1 MKKLFTLLF
10 VAMTALTGMADT
22 YNGPL
27 HIDVDG
33 QTADQTTDITIEK
46 QADGNYTLKLMNF
59 KITQGKM
66 TMNVGNIIITDVPA
80 VSNGQ
85 TLMLKAK
92 KNIAITGGSMDYL
105 LKSVPIDMIGELRDG
120 DFYTNINISM
130 AMQKIKVTFGTAK
143 YQLPNAGFETY
154 HTATVTEPENPDF
167 PDSEPNT
174 ASSDEP
180 NYWHSFMSASGNPAL
195 VYMAGYN
202 PVTFKC
208 DDVRPGSTGK
218 QSLKLKSIDLYLAIA
233 NGTITTGRMNTGS
246 MFASDTNSNYAWSD
260 MSNTDKDA
268 HGDPFYATLYS
279 LPDAMKVW
287 LKFKQGTANAE
298 HPYATATAIIN
309 DGTEFHEPAPS
320 ETTYTNVVGEAR
332 NAKIAETGDEW
343 KEFTI
348 PFTYDAFAQYGAK
361 AKSVLVTLST
371 NADAGK
377 GSDGDLLYVDD
388 LSFVYNAGLKAITLT
403 AENGE
408 MFTVDGVNSET
419 KEYTATVPFDVT
431 ANNLKAISDGKGAYV
446 STTIADGKATFEI
459 TSNDLATTN
468 VSTLNIKK
476 GNAQGITSGINGAH
490 AAQAQAAGIYT
501 IDGMRVNAITKPG
514 LYIVKDANGN
524 VKKVLKK

>member
-27 HIDVDG
+27 HIDIDG
-33 QTADQTTDITIEK
+33 KTVDQTTDITIEK

-59 KITQGKM
+59 KIKM
-66 TMNVGNIIITDVPA
+66 GLTMNVGNIIITDVPA

-92 KNIAITGGSMDYL
+92 KNIAITGGSMDFM

-130 AMQKIKVTFGTAK
+130 ANQKIKVTFGTAK

-154 HTATVTEPENPDF
+154 HTATVTSPD
-167 PDSEPNT
+167 DPNEKAT
-174 ASSDEP
+174 SDEP
-180 NYWHSFMSASGNPAL
+180 NYWHSFMSASGPL
-195 VYMAGYN
+195 VYFAGYN
-202 PVTFKC
+202 PVAFKC

-218 QSLKLKSIDLYLAIA
+218 QSLKLKSFNAFIAIA
-233 NGTITTGRMNTGS
+233 NGTITTGRMNTGDVTPS
-246 MFASDTNSNYAWSD
+246 NTNANYAWSD

-287 LKFKQGTANAE
+287 LKFKQATANAE

-371 NADAGK
+371 NADAGQ

-408 MFTVDGVNSET
+408 VFTVDGVNSET

-468 VSTLNIKK
+468 VYTLNIKK

-490 AAQAQAAGIYT
+490 AAQAQTAGIYT

>member
-27 HIDVDG
+27 HIDIDG
-33 QTADQTTDITIEK
+33 KTVDQTTDITIEK

-59 KITQGKM
+59 KIKLGLTS
-66 TMNVGNIIITDVPA
+66 MNVGNIIITDVPA

-92 KNIAITGGSMDYL
+92 KKIAIKGGSMDYL

-130 AMQKIKVTFGTAK
+130 AMQNIKVTFGTAK

-167 PDSEPNT
+167 PGSEPNT

-180 NYWHSFMSASGNPAL
+180 NYWHSFMSASGNPGL
-195 VYMAGYN
+195 VYLAGAT
-202 PVTFKC
+202 PVAFKC

-218 QSLKLKSIDLYLAIA
+218 QSLKLKSFDAILAIA
-233 NGTITTGRMNTGS
+233 NGTITTGRMNTGDYI
-246 MFASDTNSNYAWSD
+246 ASNTDANYAWSD

-320 ETTYTNVVGEAR
+320 KTTYTNVVGEAR

-371 NADAGK
+371 NADAGQ

-408 MFTVDGVNSET
+408 VFTVDGVNSET

-468 VSTLNIKK
+468 VYTLNIKK

-490 AAQAQAAGIYT
+490 AAQAQTAGIYT

>member
-1 MKKLFTLLF
+1 
-10 VAMTALTGMADT
+10 MTALTGMADT

-27 HIDVDG
+27 HIDIDG
-33 QTADQTTDITIEK
+33 KTVDQTTDITIEK

-59 KITQGKM
+59 KIKLGLTS
-66 TMNVGNIIITDVPA
+66 MNVGNIIITDVPA

-92 KNIAITGGSMDYL
+92 KKIAIKGGSMDYL

-130 AMQKIKVTFGTAK
+130 AMQNIKVTFGTAK

-154 HTATVTEPENPDF
+154 HTATVTSPD
-167 PDSEPNT
+167 DPNEKAT
-174 ASSDEP
+174 SDEP
-180 NYWHSFMSASGNPAL
+180 NYWHSFMSASGPL
-195 VYMAGYN
+195 VYFAGYN
-202 PVTFKC
+202 PVAFKC

-218 QSLKLKSIDLYLAIA
+218 QSLKLKSFNAFIAIA
-233 NGTITTGRMNTGS
+233 NGTITTGRMNTGDVI
-246 MFASDTNSNYAWSD
+246 ASNTDANYAWSD

-320 ETTYTNVVGEAR
+320 KTTYTNVVGEAR

-371 NADAGK
+371 NADAGQ

-408 MFTVDGVNSET
+408 VFTVDGVNSET

-468 VSTLNIKK
+468 VYTLNIKK
-476 GNAQGITSGINGAH
+476 GNAQGITSGINGAQ
-490 AAQAQAAGIYT
+490 AAQAQTAGIYT

>member
-1 MKKLFTLLF
+1 
-10 VAMTALTGMADT
+10 MTALTGMADT

-27 HIDVDG
+27 HIDIDG
-33 QTADQTTDITIEK
+33 KTVDQTSDITIEK

-59 KITQGKM
+59 KITLGKM

-85 TLMLKAK
+85 TQMLKVK
-92 KNIAITGGSMDYL
+92 KNIAIKGGSMDYL

-130 AMQKIKVTFGTAK
+130 AMQNIKVTFGTAK

-154 HTATVTEPENPDF
+154 HTATVTSPYD
-167 PDSEPNT
+167 PNEKAT
-174 ASSDEP
+174 SDEP
-180 NYWHSFMSASGNPAL
+180 DYWHSFMSASGNPLL

-218 QSLKLKSIDLYLAIA
+218 QSLMLKSIDMSLAIA
-233 NGTITTGRMNTGS
+233 NGTITTGRMNTGD
-246 MFASDTNSNYAWSD
+246 FTASNTDANYAWSD

-287 LKFKQGTANAE
+287 LKFKQGTANAD

-320 ETTYTNVVGEAR
+320 KTVYTNVVGEAR

-348 PFTYDAFAQYGAK
+348 PFTYDTFAQYGAK

-408 MFTVDGVNSET
+408 VFNVDGVNAET

-431 ANNLKAISDGKGAYV
+431 ANNLKAVSDGKGAYV
-446 STTIADGKATFEI
+446 STTIADGKATIEI

-468 VSTLNIKK
+468 VYTLNIKK
-476 GNAQGITSGINGAH
+476 GNAQGITSGINGAQ

-501 IDGMRVNAITKPG
+501 IGGMRVNAITKPG
-514 LYIVKDANGN
+514 LYIVKGADGS

>member
-1 MKKLFTLLF
+1 
-10 VAMTALTGMADT
+10 MTALTGMADT

-27 HIDVDG
+27 HIDIDG
-33 QTADQTTDITIEK
+33 KTVDQTTDITIEK
-46 QADGNYTLKLMNF
+46 QADGNYTLKLMKF
-59 KITQGKM
+59 KFKLGV

-85 TLMLKAK
+85 TLMLKTK
-92 KNIAITGGSMDYL
+92 KNIAITGGGTDFW

-130 AMQKIKVTFGTAK
+130 ANQNIKVTFGTAK

-154 HTATVTEPENPDF
+154 HTATVTSPD
-167 PDSEPNT
+167 DPNEKAT
-174 ASSDEP
+174 SDEP
-180 NYWHSFMSASGNPAL
+180 NYWHSFMSASGPL
-195 VYMAGYN
+195 VYFAGYN
-202 PVTFKC
+202 PVAFKC

-218 QSLKLKSIDLYLAIA
+218 QSLKLKSFNAFIAIA
-233 NGTITTGRMNTGS
+233 NGTITTGRMNTGDVTPS
-246 MFASDTNSNYAWSD
+246 NTNANYAWSD

-287 LKFKQGTANAE
+287 LKFKQATANAE

-371 NADAGK
+371 NADAGQ

-408 MFTVDGVNSET
+408 VFTVDGVNSET

-431 ANNLKAISDGKGAYV
+431 ADNLKAISDGKGAYV

-468 VSTLNIKK
+468 VYTLNIKK
-476 GNAQGITSGINGAH
+476 GNAQGITSGINGAQ
-490 AAQAQAAGIYT
+490 AAQAQTAGIYT
-501 IDGMRVNAITKPG
+501 IDGLRVNAITKPG

>member
-27 HIDVDG
+27 HIDIDG
-33 QTADQTTDITIEK
+33 KTVDQTTDITIEK

-59 KITQGKM
+59 KIKM
-66 TMNVGNIIITDVPA
+66 GVTMNVGNIIITDVPA

-92 KNIAITGGSMDYL
+92 KKIAIKGGSMDYL

-130 AMQKIKVTFGTAK
+130 ATQKIKVTFGTDK

-180 NYWHSFMSASGNPAL
+180 NYWHSFMSASGNPGL
-195 VYMAGYN
+195 VYLAGAT
-202 PVTFKC
+202 PVAFKC

-218 QSLKLKSIDLYLAIA
+218 QSLKLKSFDAILAIA
-233 NGTITTGRMNTGS
+233 NGTITTGRMNTGDYI
-246 MFASDTNSNYAWSD
+246 ASNTDANYAWSD

-320 ETTYTNVVGEAR
+320 KTTYTNVVGEAR

-408 MFTVDGVNSET
+408 VFTVDGVNSET

-468 VSTLNIKK
+468 VYTLNIKK
-476 GNAQGITSGINGAH
+476 GNAQGITSGINGAQ
-490 AAQAQAAGIYT
+490 AAQVQTAGIYT

>member
-10 VAMTALTGMADT
+10 VAMTALTSMADT

-27 HIDVDG
+27 HIDINGTTV
-33 QTADQTTDITIEK
+33 DQTTDITIEK

-130 AMQKIKVTFGTAK
+130 ATQKIKVTFGTDK

-202 PVTFKC
+202 PVTFKS
-208 DDVRPGSTGK
+208 DDVRPSSTGK
-218 QSLKLKSIDLYLAIA
+218 HSLKLKSIDLYLAIA

-246 MFASDTNSNYAWSD
+246 MFASDTYSNYA
-260 MSNTDKDA
+260 
-268 HGDPFYATLYS
+268 
-279 LPDAMKVW
+279 
-287 LKFKQGTANAE
+287 
-298 HPYATATAIIN
+298 
-309 DGTEFHEPAPS
+309 
-320 ETTYTNVVGEAR
+320 
-332 NAKIAETGDEW
+332 
-343 KEFTI
+343 
-348 PFTYDAFAQYGAK
+348 
-361 AKSVLVTLST
+361 
-371 NADAGK
+371 
-377 GSDGDLLYVDD
+377 
-388 LSFVYNAGLKAITLT
+388 
-403 AENGE
+403 
-408 MFTVDGVNSET
+408 
-419 KEYTATVPFDVT
+419 
-431 ANNLKAISDGKGAYV
+431 
-446 STTIADGKATFEI
+446 
-459 TSNDLATTN
+459 
-468 VSTLNIKK
+468 
-476 GNAQGITSGINGAH
+476 
-490 AAQAQAAGIYT
+490 
-501 IDGMRVNAITKPG
+501 
-514 LYIVKDANGN
+514 
-524 VKKVLKK
+524 

>member
-1 MKKLFTLLF
+1 
-10 VAMTALTGMADT
+10 MTALTGMADT

-33 QTADQTTDITIEK
+33 QTVDQTTDITIEK

-59 KITQGKM
+59 KITLGKM

-85 TLMLKAK
+85 TQMLKTK
-92 KNIAITGGSMDYL
+92 KNIAIKGGSMDFL

-130 AMQKIKVTFGTAK
+130 ATQKIKVTFGTAK

-154 HTATVTEPENPDF
+154 HTATVTSPD
-167 PDSEPNT
+167 DPNDKAT
-174 ASSDEP
+174 SDEP
-180 NYWHSFMSASGNPAL
+180 NYWHSFMSASGPL
-195 VYMAGYN
+195 VYFAGYN
-202 PVTFKC
+202 PVAFKC
-208 DDVRPGSTGK
+208 DEVRPGSTGK
-218 QSLKLKSIDLYLAIA
+218 QSLMLKSYNAFIAIA
-233 NGTITTGRMNTGS
+233 NGTITTGRMNTGDVI
-246 MFASDTNSNYAWSD
+246 ASNTDANYAWSD

-287 LKFKQGTANAE
+287 LKFKQATANAE

-320 ETTYTNVVGEAR
+320 KTVYTNVVGEAR

-371 NADAGK
+371 NADAGQ

-408 MFTVDGVNSET
+408 VFNVDGVNADT

-431 ANNLKAISDGKGAYV
+431 ANNLKAVSDGKGAYV
-446 STTIADGKATFEI
+446 STTIANGKATIEI

-468 VSTLNIKK
+468 VYTLNIKK
-476 GNAQGITSGINGAH
+476 GDAQGITSGINGAQ

-501 IDGMRVNAITKPG
+501 IGGMRVNAITKPG
-514 LYIVKDANGN
+514 LYIVKGADGS

>member
-27 HIDVDG
+27 HIDINGTTV
-33 QTADQTTDITIEK
+33 DQTSDITIEK
-46 QADGNYTLKLMNF
+46 QADGNYTLKLMKF
-59 KITQGKM
+59 KFSLKGVP
-66 TMNVGNIIITDVPA
+66 MNVGNIIITDVPA

-85 TLMLKAK
+85 TLMLKVK
-92 KNIAITGGSMDYL
+92 KNIAIKGGSMDL
-105 LKSVPIDMIGELRDG
+105 MLKSVPIDMIGELRDG
-120 DFYTNINISM
+120 DFYTNIDIIMEKLN
-130 AMQKIKVTFGTAK
+130 QKIKVTFGTAK

-154 HTATVTEPENPDF
+154 HTATVTSPD
-167 PDSEPNT
+167 DPNEKST
-174 ASSDEP
+174 SDEP
-180 NYWHSFMSASGNPAL
+180 DYWHSFMSASGNPGL

-218 QSLKLKSIDLYLAIA
+218 QSLKLKSFNAFIAIA
-233 NGTITTGRMNTGS
+233 NGTITTGRMNTGD
-246 MFASDTNSNYAWSD
+246 FTASNTDANYAWSD

-320 ETTYTNVVGEAR
+320 KTVYTNVVGEAR

-371 NADAGK
+371 NADAGQ

-408 MFTVDGVNSET
+408 VFNVDGVNAET

-431 ANNLKAISDGKGAYV
+431 ANNLKAVSDGKGAYV
-446 STTIADGKATFEI
+446 STTIADGKATIEI

-468 VSTLNIKK
+468 VYTLNIKK
-476 GNAQGITSGINGAH
+476 GNAQGITSGINGAQ

-501 IDGMRVNAITKPG
+501 IGGMRVNAITKPG
-514 LYIVKDANGN
+514 LYIVKGADGS

>member
-27 HIDVDG
+27 HIDIDG
-33 QTADQTTDITIEK
+33 KTVDQTTDITIEK

-59 KITQGKM
+59 KIKM
-66 TMNVGNIIITDVPA
+66 GLTMNVGNIIITDVPA

-92 KNIAITGGSMDYL
+92 KNIAIKGGSMDYL

-130 AMQKIKVTFGTAK
+130 ANQKIKVTFGTAK

-154 HTATVTEPENPDF
+154 HTATVTSPD
-167 PDSEPNT
+167 DPNEKST
-174 ASSDEP
+174 SDEP

-218 QSLKLKSIDLYLAIA
+218 QSLMLKSIDMYIAIA
-233 NGTITTGRMNTGS
+233 NGTITTGRMNTGDYV
-246 MFASDTNSNYAWSD
+246 ASNTDANYAWSD
-260 MSNTDKDA
+260 MSQTDKDA

-320 ETTYTNVVGEAR
+320 KTVYTNVVGEAR

-371 NADAGK
+371 NADAGQ

-408 MFTVDGVNSET
+408 VFTVDGVNAET

-431 ANNLKAISDGKGAYV
+431 TNNLKAVSDGKGAYV
-446 STTIADGKATFEI
+446 STTIADGKATIEI

-468 VSTLNIKK
+468 VYTLNIKK
-476 GNAQGITSGINGAH
+476 GNAQGITSGINGAQ

-501 IDGMRVNAITKPG
+501 IGGMRVNAITKPG
-514 LYIVKDANGN
+514 LYIVKGADGS

>member
-27 HIDVDG
+27 HIDINGTTV
-33 QTADQTTDITIEK
+33 DQTTDITIEK
-46 QADGNYTLKLMNF
+46 QANGNYTLKLMNF
-59 KITQGKM
+59 KFTQGDM

-85 TLMLKAK
+85 TQMLKVK
-92 KNIAITGGSMDYL
+92 KNIAIKGGIMEPL

-130 AMQKIKVTFGTAK
+130 AMQNIKVTFGTAK

-154 HTATVTEPENPDF
+154 HTARVTSPD
-167 PDSEPNT
+167 DPNDKAT
-174 ASSDEP
+174 SDEP
-180 NYWHSFMSASGNPAL
+180 DYWHSFMSASGDPGL

-202 PVTFKC
+202 PVTFKSE
-208 DDVRPGSTGK
+208 DVRPGSTGK
-218 QSLKLKSIDLYLAIA
+218 QSLMLKSIDLYLAIA

-260 MSNTDKDA
+260 MSNTDKDT

-408 MFTVDGVNSET
+408 VFTVDGVNSET

-468 VSTLNIKK
+468 VYTLNIKK

-490 AAQAQAAGIYT
+490 AAQAQTAGIYT

>member
-27 HIDVDG
+27 HIDVNG
-33 QTADQTTDITIEK
+33 QTVDQTTDITIEK
-46 QADGNYTLKLMNF
+46 QADGNYTLKLMKF
-59 KITQGKM
+59 KFTLIGM

-85 TLMLKAK
+85 TQMLKVK
-92 KNIAITGGSMDYL
+92 KNIAIKGGSMDL
-105 LKSVPIDMIGELRDG
+105 MLKSVPIDMIGELRDG

-130 AMQKIKVTFGTAK
+130 ATQKIKVTFGTAK

-154 HTATVTEPENPDF
+154 HTATVTSPD
-167 PDSEPNT
+167 DPNEKST
-174 ASSDEP
+174 SDEP
-180 NYWHSFMSASGNPAL
+180 NYWHSFMSASGDPLL
-195 VYMAGYN
+195 VYMAGST
-202 PVTFKC
+202 PVAFKC

-218 QSLKLKSIDLYLAIA
+218 QSLMLKSFYALIAIA

-320 ETTYTNVVGEAR
+320 KTVYTNVVGEAR

-371 NADAGK
+371 NADAGQ

-388 LSFVYNAGLKAITLT
+388 LSFVYNAGLKAINLT

-408 MFTVDGVNSET
+408 VFTVNGVNAET

-431 ANNLKAISDGKGAYV
+431 ANNLKAVSDGKGAYV
-446 STTIADGKATFEI
+446 STTIADGKATIEI

-468 VSTLNIKK
+468 VYTLNIKK
-476 GNAQGITSGINGAH
+476 GDAQGITSGINGAQ

-501 IDGMRVNAITKPG
+501 IGGMRVNAITKPG
-514 LYIVKDANGN
+514 LYIVKGADGS

>member
-27 HIDVDG
+27 HIDIDG
-33 QTADQTTDITIEK
+33 KTVDQTSDITIEK

-59 KITQGKM
+59 KITLGKM

-85 TLMLKAK
+85 TQMLKAK
-92 KNIAITGGSMDYL
+92 KNIAIKGGSMDYL

-130 AMQKIKVTFGTAK
+130 ANQKIKVTFGTAK

-154 HTATVTEPENPDF
+154 HTATVTSPD
-167 PDSEPNT
+167 DPNEKAT
-174 ASSDEP
+174 SDEP

-218 QSLKLKSIDLYLAIA
+218 QSLMLKSIDMYIAIA
-233 NGTITTGRMNTGS
+233 NGTITTGRMNTGDYV
-246 MFASDTNSNYAWSD
+246 ASNTDANYAWSD
-260 MSNTDKDA
+260 MSQTDKDA

-287 LKFKQGTANAE
+287 LKFKQGTANAQ

-320 ETTYTNVVGEAR
+320 KTVYTNVVGEAR

-408 MFTVDGVNSET
+408 VFNVDGVNADT

-431 ANNLKAISDGKGAYV
+431 ANNLKAVSDGKGAYV
-446 STTIADGKATFEI
+446 STTIANGKATIEI

-468 VSTLNIKK
+468 VYTLNIKK
-476 GNAQGITSGINGAH
+476 GDAQGITSGINGAQ

-501 IDGMRVNAITKPG
+501 IGGMRVNAITKPG
-514 LYIVKDANGN
+514 LYIVKGADGS

>member
-33 QTADQTTDITIEK
+33 QTVDQTTDITIEK

-59 KITQGKM
+59 KFTLGDM

-85 TLMLKAK
+85 TQMLKVK
-92 KNIAITGGSMDYL
+92 KNIAIKGSIMESV

-130 AMQKIKVTFGTAK
+130 ATQKIKVTFGTAK

-154 HTATVTEPENPDF
+154 HTAKVTEPENPDF

-202 PVTFKC
+202 PVTFKS

-218 QSLKLKSIDLYLAIA
+218 HSLKLKSFDAILAIA
-233 NGTITTGRMNTGS
+233 NGTITTGRMNTGDVI
-246 MFASDTNSNYAWSD
+246 ASNTDANYAWSD

-320 ETTYTNVVGEAR
+320 KTTYTNVVGEAR

-403 AENGE
+403 AKNGE
-408 MFTVDGVNSET
+408 VFTVDGVNSET

-468 VSTLNIKK
+468 VYTLNIKK

-490 AAQAQAAGIYT
+490 AAQAQTAGIYT

>member
-1 MKKLFTLLF
+1 
-10 VAMTALTGMADT
+10 MTALTGMADT

-27 HIDVDG
+27 HIDIDG
-33 QTADQTTDITIEK
+33 KTVDQTTDITIEK

-59 KITQGKM
+59 KIKM
-66 TMNVGNIIITDVPA
+66 GLTMNVGNIIITDVPA

-92 KNIAITGGSMDYL
+92 KNIAIKGGSMDYL

-130 AMQKIKVTFGTAK
+130 ANQKIKVTFGTAK

-154 HTATVTEPENPDF
+154 HTATVTSPD
-167 PDSEPNT
+167 DPNEKST
-174 ASSDEP
+174 SDEP

-218 QSLKLKSIDLYLAIA
+218 QSLMLKSIDMYIAIA
-233 NGTITTGRMNTGS
+233 NGTITTGRMNTGDYV
-246 MFASDTNSNYAWSD
+246 ASNTDANYAWSD
-260 MSNTDKDA
+260 MSQTDKDA

-287 LKFKQGTANAE
+287 LKFKQATANAE

-320 ETTYTNVVGEAR
+320 KTVYTNVVGEAR

-388 LSFVYNAGLKAITLT
+388 LSFVYNAGLKAINLT

-408 MFTVDGVNSET
+408 VFNVDGVNAET

-431 ANNLKAISDGKGAYV
+431 ANNLKAVSDGKGAYV
-446 STTIADGKATFEI
+446 TTTIADGKATIEI

-468 VSTLNIKK
+468 VYTLNIKK
-476 GNAQGITSGINGAH
+476 GDAQGITSGINGAQ

-501 IDGMRVNAITKPG
+501 IGGMRVNAITKPG
-514 LYIVKDANGN
+514 LYIVKGADGS

>member
-27 HIDVDG
+27 HIDIDG
-33 QTADQTTDITIEK
+33 KTVDQTTDITIEK

-59 KITQGKM
+59 KIKLGLTS
-66 TMNVGNIIITDVPA
+66 MNVGNIIITDVPA

-92 KNIAITGGSMDYL
+92 KKIAIKGGSMDYL

-130 AMQKIKVTFGTAK
+130 AMQNIKVTFGTAK

-154 HTATVTEPENPDF
+154 HTATVTSPD
-167 PDSEPNT
+167 DPNEKAT
-174 ASSDEP
+174 SDEP
-180 NYWHSFMSASGNPAL
+180 NYWHSFMSASGPL
-195 VYMAGYN
+195 VYFAGYN
-202 PVTFKC
+202 PVAFKC

-218 QSLKLKSIDLYLAIA
+218 QSLKLKSFNAFIAIA
-233 NGTITTGRMNTGS
+233 NGTITTGRMNTGDVI
-246 MFASDTNSNYAWSD
+246 ASNTDANYAWSD

-320 ETTYTNVVGEAR
+320 KTTYTNVVGEAR

-371 NADAGK
+371 NADAGQ

-408 MFTVDGVNSET
+408 VFTVDGVNSET

-468 VSTLNIKK
+468 VYTLNIKK
-476 GNAQGITSGINGAH
+476 GNAQGITSGINGAQ
-490 AAQAQAAGIYT
+490 AAQAQTAGIYT

>member
-1 MKKLFTLLF
+1 
-10 VAMTALTGMADT
+10 MTALTGMADT

-27 HIDVDG
+27 HIDIDG
-33 QTADQTTDITIEK
+33 KTVDQTSDITIEK

-59 KITQGKM
+59 KITLGKM

-85 TLMLKAK
+85 TQMLKAK
-92 KNIAITGGSMDYL
+92 KNIAIKGGSMDYL

-130 AMQKIKVTFGTAK
+130 ANQKIKVTFGTAK

-154 HTATVTEPENPDF
+154 HTATVTSPD
-167 PDSEPNT
+167 DPNEKAT
-174 ASSDEP
+174 SDEP

-218 QSLKLKSIDLYLAIA
+218 QSLMLKSIDMYIAIA
-233 NGTITTGRMNTGS
+233 NGTITTGRMNTGDYV
-246 MFASDTNSNYAWSD
+246 ASNTDANYAWSD
-260 MSNTDKDA
+260 MSQTDKDA

-320 ETTYTNVVGEAR
+320 KTVYTNVVGEAR

-408 MFTVDGVNSET
+408 VFNVDGVNADT

-431 ANNLKAISDGKGAYV
+431 ANNLKAVSDGKGAYV
-446 STTIADGKATFEI
+446 STTIANGKATIEI

-468 VSTLNIKK
+468 VYTLNIKK
-476 GNAQGITSGINGAH
+476 GDAQGITSGINGAQ

-501 IDGMRVNAITKPG
+501 IGGMRVNAITKPG
-514 LYIVKDANGN
+514 LYIVKGADGS

>member
-1 MKKLFTLLF
+1 
-10 VAMTALTGMADT
+10 MTALTGMADT

-27 HIDVDG
+27 HIDIDG
-33 QTADQTTDITIEK
+33 KTVDQTTDITIEK

-59 KITQGKM
+59 KFKLGV

-92 KNIAITGGSMDYL
+92 KNIAITGGSMDFM

-130 AMQKIKVTFGTAK
+130 ANQKIKVTFGTAK

-154 HTATVTEPENPDF
+154 HTATVTSPD
-167 PDSEPNT
+167 DPNEKST
-174 ASSDEP
+174 SDEP

-218 QSLKLKSIDLYLAIA
+218 QSLMLKSIDMYIAIA
-233 NGTITTGRMNTGS
+233 NGTITTGRMNTGDYV
-246 MFASDTNSNYAWSD
+246 ASNTDANYAWSD

-287 LKFKQGTANAE
+287 LKFKQGTANAQ

-320 ETTYTNVVGEAR
+320 KTTYTNVVGEAR
-332 NAKIAETGDEW
+332 NAKIAETGNEW

-371 NADAGK
+371 NADAGQ

-408 MFTVDGVNSET
+408 VFNVDGVNAET

-431 ANNLKAISDGKGAYV
+431 ANNLKAVSDGKGAYV
-446 STTIADGKATFEI
+446 STTIANGKATIEI

-468 VSTLNIKK
+468 VYTLNIKK
-476 GNAQGITSGINGAH
+476 GNAQGITSGINGAQ

-501 IDGMRVNAITKPG
+501 IGGMRVNAITKPG
-514 LYIVKDANGN
+514 LYIVKGADGS

>member
-1 MKKLFTLLF
+1 
-10 VAMTALTGMADT
+10 MTALTGMADT

-46 QADGNYTLKLMNF
+46 QADGNYTLKLLNF
-59 KITQGKM
+59 KFTLGKM

-85 TLMLKAK
+85 TLMLKVK
-92 KNIAITGGSMDYL
+92 KNIAIKGGGMDIML
-105 LKSVPIDMIGELRDG
+105 RDVPIDMIGELRDG

-180 NYWHSFMSASGNPAL
+180 NYWHSFMSASGPL
-195 VYMAGYN
+195 VYFAGCT
-202 PVTFKC
+202 PVAFKC

-218 QSLKLKSIDLYLAIA
+218 HSLMLKSYNAVIAIA
-233 NGTITTGRMNTGS
+233 NGTITTGRMNTGDFTPS
-246 MFASDTNSNYAWSD
+246 NTDANYAWSD

-320 ETTYTNVVGEAR
+320 KTVYTNVVGEAR

-468 VSTLNIKK
+468 VYTLNIKK

>member
-1 MKKLFTLLF
+1 
-10 VAMTALTGMADT
+10 MTALTGMADT

-27 HIDVDG
+27 HIDIDG
-33 QTADQTTDITIEK
+33 KTVDQTTDITIEK

-59 KITQGKM
+59 KIKM
-66 TMNVGNIIITDVPA
+66 GLTMNVGNIIITDVPA

-92 KNIAITGGSMDYL
+92 KNIAIKGGSMDYL

-130 AMQKIKVTFGTAK
+130 ANQKIKVTFGTAK

-154 HTATVTEPENPDF
+154 HTATVTSPD
-167 PDSEPNT
+167 DPNEKAT
-174 ASSDEP
+174 SDEP
-180 NYWHSFMSASGNPAL
+180 DFWHSFMSASGNPGL

-218 QSLKLKSIDLYLAIA
+218 QSLMLKSIDMYIAIA
-233 NGTITTGRMNTGS
+233 NGTITTGRMNTGD
-246 MFASDTNSNYAWSD
+246 FTASNTDANYAWSD

-320 ETTYTNVVGEAR
+320 KTVYTNVVGEAR
-332 NAKIAETGDEW
+332 NAKIAETGNEW

-388 LSFVYNAGLKAITLT
+388 LSFVYNAGLKAINLT

-408 MFTVDGVNSET
+408 VFTVNGVNAET

-431 ANNLKAISDGKGAYV
+431 ANNLKAVSDGKGAYV
-446 STTIADGKATFEI
+446 STTIANGKATIEI

-468 VSTLNIKK
+468 VYTLNIKK
-476 GNAQGITSGINGAH
+476 GDAQGITSGINGAQ

-501 IDGMRVNAITKPG
+501 IGGMRVNAITKPG
-514 LYIVKDANGN
+514 LYIVKGADGS

>member
-27 HIDVDG
+27 HIDINGKTV
-33 QTADQTTDITIEK
+33 DQTTDITIEK
-46 QADGNYTLKLMNF
+46 QDDGNYTLKLMNF
-59 KITQGKM
+59 KIKLGLTS
-66 TMNVGNIIITDVPA
+66 MNVGNIIITDVPA

-85 TLMLKAK
+85 TLMLKTK
-92 KNIAITGGSMDYL
+92 KNIAIKGGSMDIML
-105 LKSVPIDMIGELRDG
+105 RDVPIDMIGELRDG
-120 DFYTNINISM
+120 DFYTNIDIIMEKLN
-130 AMQKIKVTFGTAK
+130 QKIKVTFGTAK

-154 HTATVTEPENPDF
+154 HTATVTSPD
-167 PDSEPNT
+167 DPNEKST
-174 ASSDEP
+174 SDEP

-208 DDVRPGSTGK
+208 NDVRPGSTGK
-218 QSLKLKSIDLYLAIA
+218 QSLMLKSIDMYIAIA
-233 NGTITTGRMNTGS
+233 NGTITTGRMNTGDVI
-246 MFASDTNSNYAWSD
+246 ASNTDANYAWSD

-446 STTIADGKATFEI
+446 STTNADGKATFEI

-468 VSTLNIKK
+468 VYTLNIKK
-476 GNAQGITSGINGAH
+476 GNAQGITSGINGAQ
-490 AAQAQAAGIYT
+490 AAQAQTAGIYT